1 MSDRLR
7 RHLTY
12 ANVMATAAVF
22 LALGGVSYAAVAIP
36 KNSVGNPQLRANAVT
51 TGKIKNGTLLAADF
65 KPGELPRGATGAPG
79 TAGVTGPQGPQGPQ
93 GQQGQ
98 KGQPGTPGMPGTPG
112 ISNYQVVV
120 NPEIAAP
127 AGTQTSNSADCPAD
141 TMVISGGVAI
151 AGGISTSVNVNSS
164 YPIVNEDKWEAIVNN
179 NSTTPTLFD
188 IIVICATVSS

>member
-79 TAGVTGPQGPQGPQ
+79 TAGVTGLQGPQGPQ

-98 KGQPGTPGMPGTPG
+98 KGMPGMPGMPG

-164 YPIVNEDKWEAIVNN
+164 YPIVNADKWEAIVNN

-188 IIVICATVSS
+188 VVVICATVSS

>member
-65 KPGELPRGATGAPG
+65 EPGELPRGATGAPG
-79 TAGVTGPQGPQGPQ
+79 TAGVTGLQGPQGPQ

-98 KGQPGTPGMPGTPG
+98 KGQPGMPGMPG

-164 YPIVNEDKWEAIVNN
+164 YPIVNADKWEAIVNN

-188 IIVICATVSS
+188 VVVICATVSS